1 MIKYTKTTHLNRVE
15 LNPEQP
21 PVGSILWLHGLGADG
36 HDFVPLV
43 PELNLPSFL
52 PLRFIFPHAP
62 LQPVTI
68 NNGYVMRAWF
78 DIKGLSFDAQIDE
91 EGIAKS
97 VSSVHQW
104 IEEEK
109 QRGIPS
115 QNIIL
120 AGFSQGA
127 AVALHAGLRFP
138 TKLGGII
145 ALSGVLPAA
154 DKLFKEKNIANNSLP
169 ILIAHGTTDS
179 VIPIRLGEM
188 SATLLKN
195 HGYQT
200 TWKQYDMGHSVCP
213 EEIRDISQW
222 FVNQF
227 SVSMV

>member
-15 LNPEQP
+15 LNPEQQP
-21 PVGSILWLHGLGADG
+21 LGSVLWLHGLGADG
-36 HDFVPLV
+36 HDFVPLI
-43 PELNLPSFL
+43 PELKLPDSL

-78 DIKGLSFDAQIDE
+78 DITGLSFEAQVDE
-91 EGIAKS
+91 AGIAKS

-109 QRGIPS
+109 QRGILS
-115 QNIIL
+115 HQIIL

-127 AVALHAGLRFP
+127 AIVLQAGLRCP
-138 TKLGGII
+138 EPLGGII
-145 ALSGVLPAA
+145 ALSGALPAA
-154 DKLFKEKNIANNSLP
+154 DKLFREKSKANTSLP
-169 ILIAHGTTDS
+169 IFIAHGTTDP

-195 HGYQT
+195 QGYPT
-200 TWKQYDMGHSVCP
+200 TWKEYNMAHSVCP
-213 EEIRDISQW
+213 AEVRDISQW
-222 FVNQF
+222 LIDQI
-227 SVSMV
+227 SLSSP